1 MDGLPLG
8 YTHAFMFRY
17 LLDDARRLSK
27 EIFFAL
33 LARICA
39 CQTEGCTGL
48 FPALMPAAAQV
59 VVVAEALPVGSGG
72 VLCTLGLL
80 NAAAA
85 VTKPRL
91 QVKSIG
97 KGGS

>member
-1 MDGLPLG
+1 MFPL
-8 YTHAFMFRY
+8 
-17 LLDDARRLSK
+17 LK
-27 EIFFAL
+27 
-33 LARICA
+33 
-39 CQTEGCTGL
+39 
-48 FPALMPAAAQV
+48 PVAAQV

-80 NAAAA
+80 SAAAA